1 MRNNIVH
8 FWADEQ
14 HYEIREIVEIA
25 HKIQEINWK
34 EIIWENIWDP
44 VIKWEKIPDWLKK
57 IVSNA
62 SQKDISYAYSPS
74 KWVTKT
80 REYLAKQNWK
90 ITSEDIIFFNWL
102 WEAINKVY
110 GYLNR
115 TSRVLWPNPAYPTHS
130 SAEATHAWNFH
141 LTYHLDPK
149 NWWNPNLE
157 EIENKVKYNP
167 NISAI
172 LVINP
177 DNPTGAIFSRKTL
190 EWIIEIAKK
199 YNLFVIFD
207 EIYEKLTFDKKD
219 HILLKDIIWDLPGI
233 AMKWLSK
240 EVPWPGSRCGWIEVY
255 NQDKDENFAKYIN
268 SIFFSKM
275 LEVCSTTLPQFVL
288 PEIYNSPDFQNS
300 LFNRIKKYKKNA
312 DIAEKILW
320 QISWLNI
327 IKPKWA
333 YYLTV
338 LFDESKIW
346 ENFYQLIKEKKLQ
359 SFIKDISKQAKI
371 DKKFCYYLLAEKSIC
386 TVPLSGFNSTLP
398 WFRMTLLEENE
409 EKFRKILYDII
420 EVFEKLKKS
429 K

>member
-14 HYEIREIVEIA
+14 HYEIREIVEVA
-25 HKIQEINWK
+25 YKIKEITWK

-44 VIKWEKIPDWLKK
+44 VVKWEKIPDWLKS
-57 IVSNA
+57 IVTKWV
-62 SQKDISYAYSPS
+62 QEDITYAYSPS

-80 REYLAKQNWK
+80 REYLARQNWK

-102 WEAINKVY
+102 WEAINKIY

-115 TSRVLWPNPAYPTHS
+115 TTRVLWPNPAYPTHS
-130 SAEATHAWNFH
+130 SSEATHAWDFH
-141 LTYHLDPK
+141 LTYDLDPN
-149 NWWNPNLE
+149 NWWNPNIE

-177 DNPTGAIFSRKTL
+177 DNPTGAVFSRETL
-190 EWIIEIAKK
+190 KWIIKIAKK

-219 HILLKDIIWDLPGI
+219 HIILKDIIWDVPWI
-233 AMKWLSK
+233 AMRWLSK

-275 LEVCSTTLPQFVL
+275 LEVCSTTLPQSVL
-288 PEIYNSPDFQNS
+288 PDIYESPEFSEYLKD
-300 LFNRIKKYKKNA
+300 RIKKYKKNA
-312 DIAEKILW
+312 DIAEEILW
-320 QISWLNI
+320 KVPELNI

-338 LFDESKIW
+338 LFDETKILN
-346 ENFYQLIKEKKLQ
+346 NFNNLIKEDKLKI
-359 SFIKDISKQAKI
+359 FIEKISKWEKI

-386 TVPLSGFNSTLP
+386 TVPLSGFNSKLP

-409 EKFRKILYDII
+409 EIFRKILENIV
-420 EVFEKLKKS
+420 EVFEIIKK
-429 K
+429 